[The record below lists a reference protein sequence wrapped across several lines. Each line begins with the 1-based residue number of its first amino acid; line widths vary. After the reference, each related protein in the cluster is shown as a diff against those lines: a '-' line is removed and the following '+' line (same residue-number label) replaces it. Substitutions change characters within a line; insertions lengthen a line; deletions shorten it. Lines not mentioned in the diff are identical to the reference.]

1 MAGSWTMKDL
11 EYWDAKIRDKVA
23 EFGLSC
29 FPQEFEVSDHEQM
42 LGFMAYSG
50 MPAHYPHWSYGKSF
64 EKLKTMYDYGVS
76 GLPYEMV
83 INSNPSLAYLMRE
96 NSLCLQVLTIAHVY
110 GHNDFFKNNFTFRDT
125 RPERTIGNFK
135 LRADRIRGYMEDP
148 SIGVQRVE
156 PILDAAHA
164 LAMNCRRNPAIRKL
178 SAAEQRD
185 RAVEAARAPRDPYE
199 RLHKSVEYR
208 EPDLSRVPLEPE
220 EDILSFIAEYKPF
233 AEDWQRDVLHIV
245 QEETQYFIPQI
256 ETKIM
261 NEGWASFWHHRIMN
275 SLDLPED
282 LYMEFLVHHNQVI
295 RPHPGGLN
303 PYHLGFTIWHDIL
316 RRYDEPTAQDL
327 RQFGAPDKSGMEK
340 IFEVRET
347 DRDVSFL
354 RRFLTEELMRELDL
368 FEYQHEGDK
377 TVVSQVSDEQHWE
390 DVKRTLLQNTG
401 MASLPVIR
409 IIDADYQHS
418 RVLYLQH
425 DFDGRELQREYLEK
439 TLEHLY
445 RLWGRKVMLSTRMQ
459 DEDVTFYFDDCGTG
473 LVRD

>member
-1 MAGSWTMKDL
+1 MTGSWNMKDL

-29 FPQEFEVSDHEQM
+29 FPQEFEVCDHEQM
-42 LGFMAYSG
+42 LGYMAYSG
-50 MPAHYPHWSYGKSF
+50 MPAHYPHWSYGKAF

-125 RPERTIGNFK
+125 APERTIGNFK
-135 LRADRIRGYMEDP
+135 LRADRIRGYIEDP

-156 PILDAAHA
+156 PVLDAAHA
-164 LAMNCRRNPAIRKL
+164 LAMNCRRNLAIRKL
-178 SAAEQRD
+178 SASEQRE
-185 RAVEAARAPRDPYE
+185 RAVEAARAPHDPYE
-199 RLHKSVEYR
+199 RLHKSVEND

-220 EDILSFIAEYKPF
+220 EDILSFIAEHKPF

-245 QEETQYFIPQI
+245 QEETRYFIPQI

-303 PYHLGFTIWHDIL
+303 PYHLGFKIWHDIL
-316 RRYDEPTAQDL
+316 RRYDEPTAEELKQM
-327 RQFGAPDKSGMEK
+327 GAPEKSGMEK

-354 RRFLTEELMRELDL
+354 RRFLTEDLMRELDL
-368 FEYQHEGDK
+368 FEYQREGDK

-401 MASLPVIR
+401 MASMPVIR

-418 RVLYLQH
+418 RVLYLEH

-445 RLWGRKVMLSTRMQ
+445 RLWGRKVMLRTYMQ
-459 DEDVTFYFDDCGTG
+459 DEEATFYFDEGGTG
-473 LVRD
+473 MVRD